1 MHEEQNRPDAEKG
14 GFDDLG
20 ALCSRLESL
29 RARLVQTEGMGPD
42 EEEHILRERAK
53 LLSREERSDRDGL
66 AILDVVEFLLSGERY
81 AVELS
86 SVREVWPMKEYTPLP
101 CTPAFVVGLINVRGQ
116 ILSVVDIRK
125 FFELPERGLTNL
137 NRVIVLREDR
147 MEFGIL
153 ADAILGVRAVPL
165 KELQVSLPTLNGIRS
180 DYFKGVTHDRL
191 IVLDAVKIV
200 TDKRLV
206 VHEEVEA

>member
-1 MHEEQNRPDAEKG
+1 MNEEQNRSHVEECD
-14 GFDDLG
+14 FNSSQDLCRTL
-20 ALCSRLESL
+20 ASL
-29 RARLVQTEGMGPD
+29 RVRLARTEKMGLD
-42 EEEHILRERAK
+42 EEEHILRERARI
-53 LLSREERSDRDGL
+53 LSREDRNAGEEFTT
-66 AILDVVEFLLSGERY
+66 LDVVEFLLSGERY

-101 CTPAFVVGLINVRGQ
+101 CTPAFVVGLINIRGQ
-116 ILSVVDIRK
+116 ILSVIDIRK

-153 ADAILGVRAVPL
+153 ADAILGVRVLSL
-165 KELQVSLPTLNGIRS
+165 KDLQVSLPTLNGIRS